1 MDSQCKICAAWR
13 VNWLKGLLRVEFH
26 NLTQLHSFNCWKK
39 NTLCLKALCVLV
51 NTLNKKYNNY

>member
-13 VNWLKGLLRVEFH
+13 VNWQNGLLRVEFH

-39 NTLCLKALCVLV
+39 HTLPESPVCLS
-51 NTLNKKYNNY
+51 KYIK